1 MAAASATSSGTQSQL
16 SCFSSIN
23 RSLHQLHLHR
33 RRSISFPSSPRLPKF
48 SVVMSAG
55 GRATG
60 TPDSDPYKGY
70 ESASKS
76 MPYGEET
83 NVEENSRSADLG
95 VEKKSVYGSAMI
107 HDFCFGIPFGALVL
121 SGGIIGLL
129 FSRTYT
135 TFSGVLIGG
144 GLLAFS
150 TYSLKI
156 WRQGKSSL
164 PFVFGQAVLSAALL
178 WKNVEVYSLTKSLF
192 PAGFYAAIS
201 AAMLCFYIHVFISGG
216 NPPPKKLQS

>member
-1 MAAASATSSGTQSQL
+1 MAAAASTATQSQL

-23 RSLHQLHLHR
+23 RNLHQLHLHR
-33 RRSISFPSSPRLPKF
+33 RCFISFPSSPRLPKF
-48 SVVMSAG
+48 SIVMSAE
-55 GRATG
+55 GRARG
-60 TPDSDPYKGY
+60 NPDPYKGY

-76 MPYGEET
+76 MPYGEDT
-83 NVEENSRSADLG
+83 IVEESSKNADLF

-107 HDFCFGIPFGALVL
+107 HDFCFGIPFGGLVL
-121 SGGIIGLL
+121 SGGLIGLL
-129 FSRTYT
+129 FSRSYA

-178 WKNVEVYSLTKSLF
+178 WMNIEVYSLTKSLL
-192 PAGFYAAIS
+192 PAGFFAAIS

-216 NPPPKKLQS
+216 NPPPKKLH